1 MSFKSSVIKM
11 AIKWTP
17 KKMILWVVNSRLKG
31 IAELTDFSFDIDTRK
46 AYVQVM
52 LFGEAEP
59 IEVSLENF
67 AVINDEGVYKFILHQ
82 AHSNR
87 HWLNNIFALVVG
99 KAWKIPVVPQLASQ
113 MGLVSELFKARISER
128 EAHPAREENPVKEE
142 S

>member
-1 MSFKSSVIKM
+1 MSFKSSLIKM

-17 KKMILWVVNSRLKG
+17 KKMVLWVVNARLKG

-46 AYVQVM
+46 AYVQVA

-67 AVINDEGVYKFILHQ
+67 AVVNDEGVYKFILHQ

-87 HWLNNIFALVVG
+87 HWLNNIFALIVG
-99 KAWKIPVVPQLASQ
+99 KAWKIPVVPQLAAQ
-113 MGLVSELFKARISER
+113 MGLISELLNARIPEQEKSPER
-128 EAHPAREENPVKEE
+128 EE